1 MKQAGLQEDFDGQ
14 RPDARL
20 AWFGPPARWSL
31 HDSRL
36 IICPATQT
44 DYWQRTHYGFSADN
58 GHFLGLPL
66 TGDFLMSTRVRSR
79 PAHQYDQAGLMVRY
93 SPDCWLK
100 TSVEFEPDGPSRLG
114 AVVTAAGYSDWSTQD
129 FELSPDAVELRIR
142 KRGEDFTVDYRRS
155 PTAEATG
162 TGDRWSQIRIAH
174 LASPGSSP
182 LYAGVYAC
190 SPKGAGFEARFDYLR
205 IECS

>member
-20 AWFGPPARWSL
+20 AWFSPPARWSL

-36 IICPATQT
+36 IIYPEAQT

-66 TGDFLMSTRVRSR
+66 TGDFLLSTRVRSL

-114 AVVTAAGYSDWSTQD
+114 AVVTVAGYSDWSTQD
-129 FELSPDAVELRIR
+129 FESFPEAVELRIR
-142 KRGEDFTVDYRRS
+142 KRGEDFIVEYRRS
-155 PTAEATG
+155 LNQAAPATAG
-162 TGDRWSQIRIAH
+162 
-174 LASPGSSP
+174 
-182 LYAGVYAC
+182 
-190 SPKGAGFEARFDYLR
+190 ARFGSRMWRRRDR
-205 IECS
+205 VPCTRVFMRAARKRRDSRPSSTI

>member
-1 MKQAGLQEDFDGQ
+1 MKQAGLREDFDGQ

-20 AWFGPPARWSL
+20 AWFCPPARWSL

-36 IICPATQT
+36 IIYPEAQT

-66 TGDFLMSTRVRSR
+66 TGDFLLSTRVRSL

-100 TSVEFEPDGPSRLG
+100 VLLRQECGGTSNGSGRVRGNDGRG
-114 AVVTAAGYSDWSTQD
+114 TA
-129 FELSPDAVELRIR
+129 R
-142 KRGEDFTVDYRRS
+142 RGIGPRRVDQLF
-155 PTAEATG
+155 AEAAAFG
-162 TGDRWSQIRIAH
+162 CSR
-174 LASPGSSP
+174 ASW
-182 LYAGVYAC
+182 
-190 SPKGAGFEARFDYLR
+190 
-205 IECS
+205 